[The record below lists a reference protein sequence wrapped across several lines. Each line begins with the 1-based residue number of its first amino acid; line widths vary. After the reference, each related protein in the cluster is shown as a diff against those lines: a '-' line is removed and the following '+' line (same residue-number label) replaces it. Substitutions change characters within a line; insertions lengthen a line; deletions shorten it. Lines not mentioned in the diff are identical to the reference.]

1 MKKLVRASEDMT
13 NLLEDYSELRG
24 YLKAFVEGKLK
35 KFSKICQMKR
45 LMRIS

>member
-24 YLKAFVEGKLK
+24 YLKAFVEEAKEVLK
-35 KFSKICQMKR
+35 DMSDEDE
-45 LMRIS
+45 